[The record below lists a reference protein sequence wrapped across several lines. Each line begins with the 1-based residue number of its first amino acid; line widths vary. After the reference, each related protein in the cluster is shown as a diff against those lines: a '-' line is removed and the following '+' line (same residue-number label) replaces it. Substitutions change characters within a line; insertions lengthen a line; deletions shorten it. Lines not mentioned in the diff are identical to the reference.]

1 MDYTRD
7 PCPWR
12 IFDDCG
18 GAYSIGFVGGGI
30 FSLIGGARNAPK
42 GISNR
47 IMGAMSNARLKAPK
61 TAVGFGLW
69 GLTFSLFDC
78 SFVALRKK
86 EDPWN
91 AIMSGAGTGFVLA
104 LRQGKGPAIS
114 SAIIGGVF
122 LAMIE
127 GVGILLNRMQAD
139 FYAPRPPQLEDPSN
153 PTVLPGQI
161 VQ

>member
-1 MDYTRD
+1 MDYNRD
-7 PCPWR
+7 PCPIR

-18 GAYSIGFVGGGI
+18 GAYSIGFVGGGL

-42 GISNR
+42 GIRNR
-47 IMGAMSNARLKAPK
+47 CFGALANARLKAPK
-61 TAVGFGLW
+61 TAVGFALW
-69 GLTFSLFDC
+69 GLTFSSFDC
-78 SFVALRKK
+78 SLVALRQK

-104 LRQGKGPAIS
+104 IRQGKAAAIS
-114 SAIIGGVF
+114 SAFIGGVF

-139 FYAPRPPQLEDPSN
+139 FYKPMAPQMEEPNTSGQLPA
-153 PTVLPGQI
+153 LQ
-161 VQ
+161 